1 MRFIE
6 LHDSENNPVLIA
18 VNQIL
23 WIKRSDNYLTGIAM
37 YDGVEYVT
45 ETPDEILLKIRG

>member
-6 LHDSENNPVLIA
+6 LHDSENNPILIA
-18 VNQIL
+18 VHQII
-23 WIKRSDNYLTGIAM
+23 WIKRLDKHGTQIAM

>member
-6 LHDSENNPVLIA
+6 LHDSDSNPILIA
-18 VNQIL
+18 VHQIL
-23 WIKRSDNYLTGIAM
+23 WIKRSNNYLTQIAM